1 MDAGHIFL
9 SMDRKLPLAGQ
20 NPQGTTKKHQT
31 LHQLHQQFAITVHH
45 TDAVR
50 RVAV

>member
-20 NPQGTTKKHQT
+20 NPQGTTKKKHQT
-31 LHQLHQQFAITVHH
+31 LHQQFAITVHH